1 MSFDLGKITGADG
14 KGITSITKT
23 GTSGLIDTYTITYTD
38 GTTSTFTVT
47 NGSSGADIVTEW
59 ESTLSDSKVPSEKL
73 VKNTIDNKAS
83 TNHSHGNL
91 TRDGKVG
98 STSGKAIITGTGGIL
113 EASSL
118 KTINNESIIGSG
130 NIHISGGGSA
140 DIVTEW
146 ESTLSD
152 EKVPSEKLVKNT
164 LDTKANST
172 HSHSISD
179 VNSLQTALDGKASST
194 HNHSISDVTNL
205 QSSLNAKANS
215 SDLGIVATSNSY
227 TDLDDIPTSFTPSS
241 HTHTKSEI
249 TDFTHSHSIS
259 DVTNLQTNLDAK
271 INTSDI
277 ANNLTTTTSGKV
289 LDARQGKIL
298 ADLIGDAIDYINL

>member
-179 VNSLQTALDGKASST
+179 VTNLQTALDGKASST

-205 QSSLNAKANS
+205 QTTLNGKAPS
-215 SDLGIVATSNSY
+215 THSHLLSDI
-227 TDLDDIPTSFTPSS
+227 TDLD
-241 HTHTKSEI
+241 I
-249 TDFTHSHSIS
+249 TDYVETAS
-259 DVTNLQTNLDAK
+259 
-271 INTSDI
+271 I
-277 ANNLTTTTSGKV
+277 ANNLTTTSAGYV

>member
-1 MSFDLGKITGADG
+1 MSFNLGHIKGADG

-23 GTSGLIDTYTITYTD
+23 GTSGLVDTYTIYYTD
-38 GTTSTFTVT
+38 GSTSTFTVT
-47 NGSSGADIVTEW
+47 NGTSGADIVTEW

-98 STSGKAIITGTGGIL
+98 STSGKAVITGTGGVL

-118 KTINNESIIGSG
+118 KTINNESILGSG
-130 NIHISGGGSA
+130 NISVGGGGSA

-164 LDTKANST
+164 LDAKVN
-172 HSHSISD
+172 ISD
-179 VNSLQTALDGKASST
+179 
-194 HNHSISDVTNL
+194 
-205 QSSLNAKANS
+205 
-215 SDLGIVATSNSY
+215 IV
-227 TDLDDIPTSFTPSS
+227 D
-241 HTHTKSEI
+241 
-249 TDFTHSHSIS
+249 
-259 DVTNLQTNLDAK
+259 
-271 INTSDI
+271 
-277 ANNLTTTTSGKV
+277 NLTTNDSTKPLSAKQGKV
-289 LDARQGKIL
+289 LN
-298 ADLIGDAIDYINL
+298 DLIGTAINYINL

>member
-1 MSFDLGKITGADG
+1 MSFNLGHIKGADG

-23 GTSGLIDTYTITYTD
+23 GTQGNTDIYTILYTD

-98 STSGKAIITGTGGIL
+98 STSGKAVITGTGGVL
-113 EASSL
+113 ETSSL
-118 KTINNESIIGSG
+118 KTINNESILGSG
-130 NIHISGGGSA
+130 NISVGGGGSA

-152 EKVPSEKLVKNT
+152 SKVPSEKLTKNT
-164 LDTKANST
+164 LD
-172 HSHSISD
+172 
-179 VNSLQTALDGKASST
+179 GK
-194 HNHSISDVTNL
+194 V
-205 QSSLNAKANS
+205 
-215 SDLGIVATSNSY
+215 
-227 TDLDDIPTSFTPSS
+227 
-241 HTHTKSEI
+241 
-249 TDFTHSHSIS
+249 
-259 DVTNLQTNLDAK
+259 
-271 INTSDI
+271 NTSDI
-277 ANNLTTTTSGKV
+277 VDNLTTNDATKVLSAKQGKV
-289 LDARQGKIL
+289 LN
-298 ADLIGDAIDYINL
+298 DLIGTAINYINL

>member
-14 KGITSITKT
+14 KGIQNITKT
-23 GTSGLIDTYTITYTD
+23 GTSGLVDTYTIYYTD
-38 GTTSTFTVT
+38 GSTSTFTVT
-47 NGSSGADIVTEW
+47 NGTSGADIVTAW
-59 ESTLSDSKVPSEKL
+59 ETTLSDSKVPSEKL

-91 TRDGKVG
+91 TRDGKIG
-98 STSGKAIITGTGGIL
+98 STSGKAIITGTGGVL

-130 NIHISGGGSA
+130 NIHISGDGSA

-164 LDTKANST
+164 LDTKA
-172 HSHSISD
+172 
-179 VNSLQTALDGKASST
+179 SS
-194 HNHSISDVTNL
+194 
-205 QSSLNAKANS
+205 
-215 SDLGIVATSNSY
+215 
-227 TDLDDIPTSFTPSS
+227 
-241 HTHTKSEI
+241 
-249 TDFTHSHSIS
+249 THSHSIS
-259 DVTNLQTNLDAK
+259 DVTNLQTSLDAK

-277 ANNLTTTTSGKV
+277 ANNLTTTASGKV
-289 LDARQGKIL
+289 LDARQGKAL
-298 ADLIGDAIDYINL
+298 KDYVDGLVGDIEEDMLQ

>member
-23 GTSGLIDTYTITYTD
+23 GTSGLVDTYTIYYTD
-38 GTTSTFTVT
+38 GSTSTFTVT
-47 NGSSGADIVTEW
+47 NGTSGADIVTAW
-59 ESTLSDSKVPSEKL
+59 ETTLSDSKVPSEKL

-98 STSGKAIITGTGGIL
+98 STSGKAIITGTGGVL

-152 EKVPSEKLVKNT
+152 ERVPSEKLTKNT
-164 LDTKANST
+164 LDGKANST
-172 HSHSISD
+172 H
-179 VNSLQTALDGKASST
+179 
-194 HNHSISDVTNL
+194 
-205 QSSLNAKANS
+205 
-215 SDLGIVATSNSY
+215 
-227 TDLDDIPTSFTPSS
+227 
-241 HTHTKSEI
+241 THTKSQI
-249 TDFTHSHSIS
+249 TDFSHSHSIS
-259 DVTNLQTNLDAK
+259 DVTDLQTNLNAK
-271 INTSDI
+271 VNTSDI

>member
-1 MSFDLGKITGADG
+1 MSFNLGKVKGSDG

-38 GTTSTFTVT
+38 GSTSTFTVT
-47 NGSSGADIVTEW
+47 NGTSGADIVTAW
-59 ESTLSDSKVPSEKL
+59 ETTLSDSKVPSEKL

-91 TRDGKVG
+91 TRDGKIG
-98 STSGKAIITGTGGIL
+98 STSGKAIITGTGGVL

-152 EKVPSEKLVKNT
+152 EKVPSEKLTKNT
-164 LDTKANST
+164 LDGKANST
-172 HSHSISD
+172 HTHTKSQITDFSH
-179 VNSLQTALDGKASST
+179 T
-194 HNHSISDVTNL
+194 HSISDVT
-205 QSSLNAKANS
+205 
-215 SDLGIVATSNSY
+215 D
-227 TDLDDIPTSFTPSS
+227 
-241 HTHTKSEI
+241 
-249 TDFTHSHSIS
+249 
-259 DVTNLQTNLDAK
+259 LQTNLNAK
-271 INTSDI
+271 VNASDI
-277 ANNLTTTTSGKV
+277 ANNLTTTASGKV
-289 LDARQGKIL
+289 LDARQGKAL
-298 ADLIGDAIDYINL
+298 KDYIDGLVGDIENDMLL

>member
-38 GTTSTFTVT
+38 GSTSTFTVT
-47 NGSSGADIVTEW
+47 NGTSGADIVTAW
-59 ESTLSDSKVPSEKL
+59 ETTLSDSKVPSEKL

-91 TRDGKVG
+91 SKDGKVG
-98 STSGKAIITGTGGIL
+98 STSGKAIITGTGGVL

-164 LDTKANST
+164 LDTKASST

-179 VNSLQTALDGKASST
+179 VS
-194 HNHSISDVTNL
+194 NL
-205 QSSLNAKANS
+205 QSSLDSKAS
-215 SDLGIVATSNSY
+215 
-227 TDLDDIPTSFTPSS
+227 SS

-259 DVTNLQTNLDAK
+259 DVTNLQTSLDGK
-271 INTSDI
+271 VNTSDI
-277 ANNLTTTTSGKV
+277 VNNLTTTTSGKV
-289 LDARQGKIL
+289 LDARQGKAL
-298 ADLIGDAIDYINL
+298 KDYVDGLVGDIEEDMLQ

>member
-1 MSFDLGKITGADG
+1 MVQYNLGRVVGADG
-14 KGITSITKT
+14 RGISNISKT
-23 GTSGLIDTYTITYTD
+23 GTQGNTDIYTILYTD
-38 GTTSTFTVT
+38 STTSTFTVT

-91 TRDGKVG
+91 TKDGKVG
-98 STSGKAIITGTGGIL
+98 STSGKAIITGTGGVL

-146 ESTLSD
+146 GSTLSD

-164 LDTKANST
+164 LDGKAST
-172 HSHSISD
+172 SHSHSISD
-179 VNSLQTALDGKASST
+179 VS
-194 HNHSISDVTNL
+194 
-205 QSSLNAKANS
+205 
-215 SDLGIVATSNSY
+215 
-227 TDLDDIPTSFTPSS
+227 
-241 HTHTKSEI
+241 
-249 TDFTHSHSIS
+249 
-259 DVTNLQTNLDAK
+259 NLQTNLNGK
-271 INTSDI
+271 VNTSDI
-277 ANNLTTTTSGKV
+277 VDNCTTNDATKV
-289 LDARQGKIL
+289 LSAKQGKL
-298 ADLIGDAIDYINL
+298 LYDLISGIEEDMLL

>member
-1 MSFDLGKITGADG
+1 MSFNLGHIKGSDG

-38 GTTSTFTVT
+38 GSTSTFTVT
-47 NGSSGADIVTEW
+47 NGTSGADIVTEW

-73 VKNTIDNKAS
+73 VKNTMDNKAS

-91 TRDGKVG
+91 TKEGKVG

-118 KTINNESIIGSG
+118 KTINNESILGSG
-130 NIHISGGGSA
+130 NISVGGGGSA

-164 LDTKANST
+164 LDTKASST
-172 HSHSISD
+172 HSHTKSDISD
-179 VNSLQTALDGKASST
+179 
-194 HNHSISDVTNL
+194 
-205 QSSLNAKANS
+205 
-215 SDLGIVATSNSY
+215 
-227 TDLDDIPTSFTPSS
+227 FT

-259 DVTNLQTNLDAK
+259 DVTNLQTSLDAK
-271 INTSDI
+271 VNTSDI

-289 LDARQGKIL
+289 LDARQGKAL
-298 ADLIGDAIDYINL
+298 KDYVDGLVGDIENDMLL

>member
-1 MSFDLGKITGADG
+1 MSFNLGKVKGSDG
-14 KGITSITKT
+14 KGIQNITKT
-23 GTSGLIDTYTITYTD
+23 GTSGLVDTYTIYYTD
-38 GTTSTFTVT
+38 GSTSTFTVT
-47 NGSSGADIVTEW
+47 NGTSGADIVTAW
-59 ESTLSDSKVPSEKL
+59 ETTLSDSKVPSEKL

-98 STSGKAIITGTGGIL
+98 STSGKAIITGTGGVL

-152 EKVPSEKLVKNT
+152 EKVPSEKLTKNT
-164 LDTKANST
+164 LDGKANST
-172 HSHSISD
+172 H
-179 VNSLQTALDGKASST
+179 
-194 HNHSISDVTNL
+194 
-205 QSSLNAKANS
+205 
-215 SDLGIVATSNSY
+215 
-227 TDLDDIPTSFTPSS
+227 
-241 HTHTKSEI
+241 THTKSQI
-249 TDFTHSHSIS
+249 TDFSHSHSIS
-259 DVTNLQTNLDAK
+259 DVTDLQTNLNAK
-271 INTSDI
+271 VNTSDI

>member
-1 MSFDLGKITGADG
+1 MVQYNLGRVVGADG
-14 KGITSITKT
+14 RGISNISKT
-23 GTSGLIDTYTITYTD
+23 GTQGNTDIYTILYTD

-47 NGSSGADIVTEW
+47 NGTSGADIVTEW
-59 ESTLSDSKVPSEKL
+59 ETTLSDSKVPSEKL

-91 TRDGKVG
+91 TKDGKVG

-130 NIHISGGGSA
+130 DIHISGGGSA

-179 VNSLQTALDGKASST
+179 VNNLQTALDGKASST

-215 SDLGIVATSNSY
+215 SDLGTVATSNDYS
-227 TDLDDIPTSFTPSS
+227 DLDNIPTSFNPSS
-241 HTHTKSEI
+241 HTHAISE
-249 TDFTHSHSIS
+249 
-259 DVTNLQTNLDAK
+259 VTNLQTNLNSK
-271 INTSDI
+271 VNTSDI
-277 ANNLTTTTSGKV
+277 VDNLTTNDATKVLSAKQGKV
-289 LDARQGKIL
+289 LN
-298 ADLIGDAIDYINL
+298 DLIGTAITYINQ

>member
-1 MSFDLGKITGADG
+1 MSFNLGKVKGSDG
-14 KGITSITKT
+14 KGIQNITKT
-23 GTSGLIDTYTITYTD
+23 GTSGLIDIYTITYTD
-38 GTTSTFTVT
+38 GSTSTFTVT
-47 NGSSGADIVTEW
+47 NGTSGADIVTAW
-59 ESTLSDSKVPSEKL
+59 ETTLSDSKVPSEKL

-98 STSGKAIITGTGGIL
+98 STSGKAIITGTGGVL

-152 EKVPSEKLVKNT
+152 EKVPSEKLTKNT
-164 LDTKANST
+164 LDGKANST
-172 HSHSISD
+172 H
-179 VNSLQTALDGKASST
+179 
-194 HNHSISDVTNL
+194 
-205 QSSLNAKANS
+205 
-215 SDLGIVATSNSY
+215 
-227 TDLDDIPTSFTPSS
+227 
-241 HTHTKSEI
+241 THTKSQI
-249 TDFTHSHSIS
+249 TDFSHSHSIS
-259 DVTNLQTNLDAK
+259 DVTDLQTNLNAK
-271 INTSDI
+271 VNTSDI

>member
-1 MSFDLGKITGADG
+1 MSFNLGHIKGSDG

-23 GTSGLIDTYTITYTD
+23 GTSGLVDTYTITYTD
-38 GTTSTFTVT
+38 GSTSTFTVT
-47 NGSSGADIVTEW
+47 NGTSGADIVTEW

-98 STSGKAIITGTGGIL
+98 STSGKAVITGTGGVL

-118 KTINNESIIGSG
+118 KTINNESILGSG
-130 NIHISGGGSA
+130 NISVGGGGSA

-164 LDTKANST
+164 LDAKVN
-172 HSHSISD
+172 ISD
-179 VNSLQTALDGKASST
+179 
-194 HNHSISDVTNL
+194 
-205 QSSLNAKANS
+205 
-215 SDLGIVATSNSY
+215 IV
-227 TDLDDIPTSFTPSS
+227 D
-241 HTHTKSEI
+241 
-249 TDFTHSHSIS
+249 
-259 DVTNLQTNLDAK
+259 
-271 INTSDI
+271 
-277 ANNLTTTTSGKV
+277 NLTTNDSTKPLSAKQGKV
-289 LDARQGKIL
+289 LN
-298 ADLIGDAIDYINL
+298 DLIGTAINYINL

>member
-1 MSFDLGKITGADG
+1 MSFNLGHIKGSDG
-14 KGITSITKT
+14 KGIQNITKT

-38 GTTSTFTVT
+38 GSTSTFTVT
-47 NGSSGADIVTEW
+47 NGTSGADIVTSW
-59 ESTLSDSKVPSEKL
+59 ETTLSDSKVPSEKL

-91 TRDGKVG
+91 TRDGKIG
-98 STSGKAIITGTGGIL
+98 STSGKAIITGTGGVL

-130 NIHISGGGSA
+130 NIHISGDGSA

-164 LDTKANST
+164 LDTKA
-172 HSHSISD
+172 
-179 VNSLQTALDGKASST
+179 SS
-194 HNHSISDVTNL
+194 
-205 QSSLNAKANS
+205 
-215 SDLGIVATSNSY
+215 
-227 TDLDDIPTSFTPSS
+227 
-241 HTHTKSEI
+241 
-249 TDFTHSHSIS
+249 THSHSIS
-259 DVTNLQTNLDAK
+259 DVTNLQTSLDAK

-277 ANNLTTTTSGKV
+277 ANNLTTTASGKV
-289 LDARQGKIL
+289 LDARQGKAL
-298 ADLIGDAIDYINL
+298 KDYIDGLVGDIEEDMLQ

>member
-14 KGITSITKT
+14 KGIQNITKT
-23 GTSGLIDTYTITYTD
+23 GTSGLVDTYTIYYTD
-38 GTTSTFTVT
+38 GSTSTFTVT
-47 NGSSGADIVTEW
+47 NGTSGADIVTAW
-59 ESTLSDSKVPSEKL
+59 ETTLSDSKVPSEKL

-98 STSGKAIITGTGGIL
+98 STSGKAIITGTGGVL

-130 NIHISGGGSA
+130 NIHISGDGSA

-164 LDTKANST
+164 LDTKASST

-179 VNSLQTALDGKASST
+179 VSNLQSSLDGKAS
-194 HNHSISDVTNL
+194 
-205 QSSLNAKANS
+205 
-215 SDLGIVATSNSY
+215 
-227 TDLDDIPTSFTPSS
+227 SS
-241 HTHTKSEI
+241 HTHTKSQI
-249 TDFTHSHSIS
+249 TDFSHTHSIS
-259 DVTNLQTNLDAK
+259 DVTDLQTNLNAK
-271 INTSDI
+271 VNTSDI
-277 ANNLTTTTSGKV
+277 ANNLTTTASGKV
-289 LDARQGKIL
+289 LDARQGKAL
-298 ADLIGDAIDYINL
+298 KDYIDGLV